1 MWFGRAAA
9 LASVLA
15 VLVGTFVYLENLKY
29 STRELNDQMIQRFD
43 QKQDLDDKWVIRDDN
58 DHGAILKSVR
68 DSHVVLVGILSAIES
83 VKAQNLIIIAALSEL
98 SYRLGQHSCQEAN

>member
-15 VLVGTFVYLENLKY
+15 DLLVRCKSQVP
-29 STRELNDQMIQRFD
+29 RELNDQMIQRFD

-83 VKAQNLIIIAALSEL
+83 VKAQNLIIIMPLQQRPCPS
-98 SYRLGQHSCQEAN
+98 